1 MKKIYV
7 CQAIGNKKVKPFV
20 RKFVVYL
27 IIILVKIYML
37 INLIIFTIYAVQ
49 MGQNN
54 HINNDL
60 MIMLVAFI
68 GFMTQRYTRP
78 PRIEID
84 SLHWFTYA
92 GRIEYYSVQLKDI
105 HYFSIT
111 NKKII
116 LHDNRRKVVSIP
128 FLDFEDVDLIGFAI
142 AINRIIETDM
152 DFKSVLSSVDGK
164 IQGFTCRTLKGENID
179 EVYKHETFEANFL
192 EKAAPI
198 SMLMMVVLMMI
209 LHSIFD

>member
-7 CQAIGNKKVKPFV
+7 CHAIGNKEVKPFV
-20 RKFVVYL
+20 RKIVVNL
-27 IIILVKIYML
+27 IMILVMIYML
-37 INLIIFTIYAVQ
+37 INLIIYVVQ
-49 MGQNN
+49 MEKNN

-68 GFMTQRYTRP
+68 GFMTLRYTRP

-84 SLHWFTYA
+84 SLHWFTYK

-142 AINRIIETDM
+142 AINRIIEKDM

-198 SMLMMVVLMMI
+198 SMLIMVVLMMI